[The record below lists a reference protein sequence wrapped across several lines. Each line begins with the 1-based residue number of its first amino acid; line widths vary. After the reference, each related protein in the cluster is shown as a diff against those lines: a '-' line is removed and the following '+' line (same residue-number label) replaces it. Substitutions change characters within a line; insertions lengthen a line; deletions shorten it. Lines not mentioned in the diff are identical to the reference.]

1 MEIEVGEY
9 IRTDNGIIIKYQ
21 FLEESENFEVFFG
34 QKGKGFTF
42 EDMEEFEDFI
52 NQRVVK
58 HSKNII
64 DLIEEGDY
72 VNGKRVVYINTIED
86 GDGNKRL
93 CVFVEET
100 QDCIEQNEIKSIVTK
115 EQFSQMKYNFEE

>member
-1 MEIEVGEY
+1 MAEISINEY

-72 VNGKRVVYINTIED
+72 INGKLIHKVDIRENSAYIYY
-86 GDGNKRL
+86 GNCKT
-93 CVFVEET
+93 FADY
-100 QDCIEQNEIKSIVTK
+100 QINSIVTK
-115 EQFSQMKYNFEE
+115 EQFSQMEYKLEE